1 MQVQFFFLSTN
12 ISLKNR
18 NKLKLFIATLF
29 SSEKKCLLHLNYIF
43 CSDEFLL
50 QINRDS
56 LKHDYYTD
64 IITFDLS
71 DSKKQV
77 VGEIYISLDRV
88 RDNAQSLSVTIE
100 EELHRVIF
108 HGALHLCNYKDKTP
122 RDANTMRRLED
133 KYLKKY
139 FK

>member
-88 RDNAQSLSVTIE
+88 RDNAQSLSVTLE